1 MYCKQVVRRLLR
13 QCGRKVTAQLPE
25 GEISLTAYLNPLRDR
40 ADRLGF
46 GESGMVQQ
54 GRWLLL
60 APWEEGEALSAGTV
74 VTAAGEDFL
83 LERVEKVYF
92 QGEPAYVWGLAVRE
106 QEVEADG

>member
-13 QCGRKVTAQLPE
+13 EGGRRVTVRLPE
-25 GEISLTAYLNPLRDR
+25 GERSLAAYLNRLRER
-40 ADRLGF
+40 SERLGF

-74 VTAAGEDFL
+74 VTADGEDFL

>member
-13 QCGRKVTAQLPE
+13 QCGRKVTAHLPE
-25 GEISLTAYLNPLRDR
+25 GEISLTAYLNPLRERD
-40 ADRLGF
+40 DRLGF

-60 APWEEGEALSAGTV
+60 APWEEGEALAAGTV
-74 VTAAGEDFL
+74 VTADGEGFL
-83 LERVEKVYF
+83 LERAEKVYF
-92 QGEPAYVWGLAVRE
+92 QGKPAYVWGLAVRK

>member
-1 MYCKQVVRRLLR
+1 MYCRQVVRRLLR

-25 GEISLTAYLNPLRDR
+25 GEISLTAYLNPLREHS
-40 ADRLGF
+40 DRLGF

-74 VTAAGEDFL
+74 VTAAGGDFL
-83 LERVEKVYF
+83 LEGVEEVYF

-106 QEVEADG
+106 QEVEAEG

>member
-13 QCGRKVTAQLPE
+13 QCGRKVTVQLPE
-25 GEISLTAYLNPLRDR
+25 GEISLTAYLNPLRERD
-40 ADRLGF
+40 DRLGF

-60 APWEEGEALSAGTV
+60 APWEEGEALSAGMV

>member
-25 GEISLTAYLNPLRDR
+25 GEISLTAYLNPLRERD
-40 ADRLGF
+40 DRLGF

-54 GRWLLL
+54 GRWLL
-60 APWEEGEALSAGTV
+60 APWEEGETLAAGMV

-83 LERVEKVYF
+83 LEQVEKVYF

>member
-1 MYCKQVVRRLLR
+1 MYCRQVVRRLLR

-25 GEISLTAYLNPLRDR
+25 GEISLTAYLNPLRER
-40 ADRLGF
+40 SDRLGF

-60 APWEEGEALSAGTV
+60 APWEEGEALSAGMV

>member
-1 MYCKQVVRRLLR
+1 MYCRQVVRRLLR
-13 QCGRKVTAQLPE
+13 QCGRKVTVQLPE
-25 GEISLTAYLNPLRDR
+25 GEISLTAYLNPLRERD
-40 ADRLGF
+40 DRLGF

-60 APWEEGEALSAGTV
+60 APW
-74 VTAAGEDFL
+74 EDFL